1 VTFSE
6 QATLQ
11 AQLDRV
17 LTEIARVEWKLAL
30 EEMVQRWLGDDD
42 SSTESPGRPAI
53 DESKSAART
62 ECERLNLELGELR
75 SESIRITALMP
86 VSLPRATA
94 IRLIRKPG

>member
-53 DESKSAART
+53 DESLSDISCVRHSMTTRSIYADQQDEDEERGDRGEVRGVAEDTLRT
-62 ECERLNLELGELR
+62 
-75 SESIRITALMP
+75 A
-86 VSLPRATA
+86 
-94 IRLIRKPG
+94 

>member
-1 VTFSE
+1 MTFSKR
-6 QATLQ
+6 ATLQ

-30 EEMVQRWLGDDD
+30 EEMVQRWLDDG
-42 SSTESPGRPAI
+42 SSSESPGRPAI

-62 ECERLNLELGELR
+62 ECERLNLELRELR

-86 VSLPRATA
+86 VRLPRATA
-94 IRLIRKPG
+94 IRLIRERE